1 MASTHSSLHFHLV
14 FSTKN
19 REPWL
24 TESVRDRIH
33 DYLGGILRGLGGHP
47 HAVGGVADH
56 VHIATGLK
64 PTHSVSNVMREVKSQ
79 SSRWM
84 HDELRLPGFAWQEGF
99 GAFTFNAKDVEN
111 VRAYVDTQM
120 EHHRVKTFQE
130 EYVAMLERGLVTYDD
145 KYLW

>member
-24 TESVRDRIH
+24 TEPIRDRLH

-56 VHIATGLK
+56 VHLATGLK
-64 PTHSVSNVMREVKSQ
+64 PTQSVSNVMREVKSQ

-99 GAFTFNAKDVEN
+99 GAFTFSARDVEH
-111 VRAYVDTQM
+111 VRGYVDNQK

-130 EYVAMLERGLVTYDD
+130 EYVAMLERGLVAYDE